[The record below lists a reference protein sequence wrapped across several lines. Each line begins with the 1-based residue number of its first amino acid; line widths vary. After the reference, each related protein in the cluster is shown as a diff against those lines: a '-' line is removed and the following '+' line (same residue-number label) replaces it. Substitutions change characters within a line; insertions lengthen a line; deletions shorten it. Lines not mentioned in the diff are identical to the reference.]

1 MQKSN
6 QAKKKMRQLSIPR
19 KIMYRSGKVLSDSA
33 VNIVY
38 MVTIIESPNTD
49 IRVRGGEG
57 EKLDDS
63 LVLI

>member
-1 MQKSN
+1 
-6 QAKKKMRQLSIPR
+6 
-19 KIMYRSGKVLSDSA
+19 MYRSGKVLSDSA